1 MDTTI
6 TSTKLWQRKRKW
18 MFLNFCVGAY
28 AFGLSINGYYPT
40 EYYYLKDTVGVANP
54 ELYFGLSSSMLYLSG
69 AVSSIVGSCY
79 VDYSKNVRLICLTE
93 DLLNIIGNVMYSL
106 YYSPYLI
113 LFGQLL
119 IGTTSARMTA
129 SIGEL
134 SCVYVTGEITRKLSI
149 LGIFST
155 LGAFTGPCTTFLFQ
169 YVDISIRN
177 WKLNIGNMIGIV
189 MALFYLL
196 QFILNFITLSNVSK
210 EYTLKEG
217 STSSSEEE
225 LLLSNGT
232 RISFHEKYL
241 STLKVFFQHKHI
253 VFWLSTCF
261 ITTFSRIIIRIA
273 IPIKAEQY
281 LHWKQKEIAVIWLI
295 SICST
300 GIPTAVL
307 FSLLTKHV
315 NDFYLFLSSL
325 MTLLLSLIFMGQLP
339 IFSSSTTK
347 TILIG
352 ISSILFFSSSSAFH
366 ILSRSMLAKFVPE
379 NIQSISEGFR
389 NAIFEVAAAV
399 AGLFVI
405 LPTYYLSQTMFAL
418 AICISAAMSWY
429 LAENDKFRNIKI
441 ISVD

>member
-1 MDTTI
+1 MDTTS
-6 TSTKLWQRKRKW
+6 TSIELWQRKRKW
-18 MFLNFCVGAY
+18 MFLNFWVGAY

-40 EYYYLKDTVGVANP
+40 EYYYLKDTVRVANP

-69 AVSSIVGSCY
+69 AVFSIVGSCY
-79 VDYSKNVRLICLTE
+79 VDFSKNIRLLCLTE

-106 YYSPYLI
+106 YYSPFLI

-129 SIGEL
+129 GIGEI
-134 SCVYVTGEITRKLSI
+134 SRVYVTAEITQKLSI

-155 LGAFTGPCTTFLFQ
+155 LGALTGPCTTFLFQ
-169 YVDISIRN
+169 YVDISIRD
-177 WKLNIGNMIGIV
+177 WKLDIGNMIGIV
-189 MALFYLL
+189 MAFFYLL
-196 QFILNFITLSNVSK
+196 QFILNFLTLSNVSK
-210 EYTLKEG
+210 EHTLKNG

-232 RISFHEKYL
+232 KISFHEKYL

-261 ITTFSRIIIRIA
+261 ITTFTRIIIRIA
-273 IPIKAEQY
+273 IPIKAEHY
-281 LHWKQKEIAVIWLI
+281 LHWKQKEIAIIWLI

-307 FSLLTKHV
+307 FSLLTKYV

-325 MTLLLSLIFMGQLP
+325 ITLLLSVILMGLLP
-339 IFSSSTTK
+339 IFTGNTTK
-347 TILIG
+347 TVLIG
-352 ISSILFFSSSSAFH
+352 LSSILFFSSSSAFH

-379 NIQSISEGFR
+379 NIQSVSEGFR
-389 NAIFEVAAAV
+389 NAFFEIAAAM
-399 AGLFVI
+399 AGVSVI
-405 LPTYYLSQTMFAL
+405 LPTYYLSETMFVL
-418 AICISAAMSWY
+418 TICISVAMSWY
-429 LAENDKFRNIKI
+429 LVENKTFRNIEVI
-441 ISVD
+441 RVD

>member
-1 MDTTI
+1 MDTTS
-6 TSTKLWQRKRKW
+6 TSIELWQRKRKW

-40 EYYYLKDTVGVANP
+40 EYYYLKDTVRVANP

-69 AVSSIVGSCY
+69 AVFSIVGSCY
-79 VDYSKNVRLICLTE
+79 VDFSKNIRLLCLTE

-106 YYSPYLI
+106 YYSPFLI

-129 SIGEL
+129 GIGEI
-134 SCVYVTGEITRKLSI
+134 SRVYVTAEITQKLSI

-155 LGAFTGPCTTFLFQ
+155 LGALTGPCTTFLFQ
-169 YVDISIRN
+169 YVDISIRD
-177 WKLNIGNMIGIV
+177 WKLDIGNMIGIV
-189 MALFYLL
+189 MAFFYLL
-196 QFILNFITLSNVSK
+196 QFILNFLTLSNVSK
-210 EYTLKEG
+210 EHTLKNG

-225 LLLSNGT
+225 LLLSNRT
-232 RISFHEKYL
+232 KISFHEKYL

-261 ITTFSRIIIRIA
+261 ITTFIRIIIRIA
-273 IPIKAEQY
+273 IPIKAEHY
-281 LHWKQKEIAVIWLI
+281 LHWKQKEIAIIWLI

-307 FSLLTKHV
+307 FSVLTKYV

-325 MTLLLSLIFMGQLP
+325 ITLLLSVILMGLLP
-339 IFSSSTTK
+339 IFTGNITK
-347 TILIG
+347 TVLIG
-352 ISSILFFSSSSAFH
+352 LSSILFFSSSSAFH

-379 NIQSISEGFR
+379 NIQSVSEGFR
-389 NAIFEVAAAV
+389 NAFFEIAAAV
-399 AGLFVI
+399 AGVSVI
-405 LPTYYLSQTMFAL
+405 LPTYYLSETMFAL
-418 AICISAAMSWY
+418 TICISVAMSWY
-429 LAENDKFRNIKI
+429 LVENETFRNIEVI
-441 ISVD
+441 RVD